1 MELKQQ
7 ALALYKFVF
16 YEDSADFAEV
26 FTNKYFEKNCLYT
39 LKDGKMVAMLYLLDC
54 LVFDDEKTSGAKYL
68 YAAATHPEYRKR
80 GLMSNLMKKALAEN
94 EIIITKPANKELF
107 PFYEKFGFTVCA
119 FKDKK
124 ELKAMGSPIT
134 AEEYI
139 NYRDKLLGNVPHITL
154 ADEEFSLNGLQLYG
168 NSDFV
173 AALDPDDNSV
183 KEYINK
189 NENPLNDK
197 TPFAMWN
204 KKVQSERLY
213 FGIAMD

>member
-7 ALALYKFVF
+7 ALSLYKTIF
-16 YEDSADFAEV
+16 YEDSADFAEA

-39 LKDGKMVAMLYLLDC
+39 LKDGKIVAMLYLLDC
-54 LVFDDEKTSGAKYL
+54 TVFISGKTSKAKYL
-68 YAAATHPEYRKR
+68 YAAATHPEYRNR
-80 GLMSNLMKKALAEN
+80 GLMSNLIKKALAEN

-124 ELKAMGSPIT
+124 ELKATGSPIS

-139 NYRDKLLGNVPHITL
+139 NYRDKLLKKVPHIAL
-154 ADEEFSLNGLQLYG
+154 ADEEFSLSGLELYG

-204 KKVQSERLY
+204 KKGQSEKLY